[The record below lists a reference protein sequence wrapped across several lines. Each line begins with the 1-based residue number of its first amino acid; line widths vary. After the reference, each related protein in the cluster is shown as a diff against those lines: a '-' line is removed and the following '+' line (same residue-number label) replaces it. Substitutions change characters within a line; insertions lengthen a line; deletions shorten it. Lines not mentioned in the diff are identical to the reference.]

1 MKLLYI
7 SVFLTYTI
15 ATVASAAL
23 SDFRHVAIMYKPLE
37 VNALK
42 LYLLWRPLPFTG
54 SKVVAKVSMVE
65 NFDLK
70 ASQPKSASFGEGRGK
85 TFLVES

>member
-1 MKLLYI
+1 
-7 SVFLTYTI
+7 
-15 ATVASAAL
+15 
-23 SDFRHVAIMYKPLE
+23 MYKPLE

-70 ASQPKSASFGEGRGK
+70 ASQPKSASFGEGRRKKEEGRGK
-85 TFLVES
+85 KEEGRLS